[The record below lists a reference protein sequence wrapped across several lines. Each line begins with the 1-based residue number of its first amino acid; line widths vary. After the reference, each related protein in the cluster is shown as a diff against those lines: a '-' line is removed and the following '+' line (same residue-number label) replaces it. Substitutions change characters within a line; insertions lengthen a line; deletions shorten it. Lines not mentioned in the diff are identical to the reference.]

1 MEGEEESSLDVT
13 GDDIDLG
20 YEERPVNR
28 YGSPVALPESTD
40 HEEAGPSQVLPSRV
54 ICQCKNTCSRKTG
67 KYRGCVCRDAGLRC
81 SASCVCGSISKPCKN
96 NKEVVINQRQSP
108 PSSAFERHQIA
119 LEKER
124 ESVQTFI
131 ESLSNSQRERLL
143 LDVLC
148 NGRGSLDYAKQLVA
162 NSEDPNPDTPA
173 NTNCP
178 NWCICNVCMDMGNEE
193 ENKCCKNRSCVTSY
207 ELFRNIV
214 LDREVLTIAIR
225 ARCDIRAENADY
237 EMNSFRK
244 AAYRQFILWKYGKL
258 GKSNRRVCP
267 SCVVRLVRQTYPALD
282 GQYMGFRRH

>member
-1 MEGEEESSLDVT
+1 MYVPL
-13 GDDIDLG
+13 
-20 YEERPVNR
+20 
-28 YGSPVALPESTD
+28 
-40 HEEAGPSQVLPSRV
+40 
-54 ICQCKNTCSRKTG
+54 
-67 KYRGCVCRDAGLRC
+67 
-81 SASCVCGSISKPCKN
+81 
-96 NKEVVINQRQSP
+96 
-108 PSSAFERHQIA
+108 FW
-119 LEKER
+119 
-124 ESVQTFI
+124 QTFI
-131 ESLSNSQRERLL
+131 ESLSNSQHDRLL

-162 NSEDPNPDTPA
+162 DSEDPDSDRPA
-173 NTNCP
+173 NANRP
-178 NWCICNVCMDMGNEE
+178 SWCICNVCVDMGNEE
-193 ENKCCKNRSCVTSY
+193 ENKCCKNRSCVTSF

-258 GKSNRRVCP
+258 GKGNRRVCP